1 MNPFKYGQVVSA
13 GDFCPRPDLMKQVVE
28 SIKAG
33 QNIVLQGERRTGK
46 TSLVHEAVRQLKKR
60 RMLYIDLLEIKDAD
74 DLCKRMV
81 KAIISL
87 EQQSGFLDGVLRA
100 LAHLRP
106 TVSVDPLT
114 GEPSISLDASVSL
127 KPDSVDG
134 ILDLV
139 EKMQKQSPLVV
150 MFDEFQDI
158 LNLESSRETLALLRS
173 KIQFHNSIPYVFAG
187 SVRNQMHDIFT
198 NPDSPFF
205 KSAISVEV
213 GSLNR
218 EQFKAFLRTK
228 FSIEKR
234 TVDDEVLD
242 TGFEIAGDLPGDVQQ
257 YCGALWDTTPEKSRI
272 DKACIPPA
280 LHLIFTRESKGYEAV
295 LVQLTAHQ
303 LRCLV
308 GVAKL
313 GGDAPFSGA
322 FLQGVGIPNAAS
334 VKKALHRL
342 VQLKVIYRYAGEF
355 KFVNPFFKAWL
366 NWKNL

>member
-13 GDFCPRPDLMKQVVE
+13 NDFCPRPALMKQVVE

-33 QNIVLQGERRTGK
+33 QNMVIQGERRTGK
-46 TSLVHEAVRQLKKR
+46 TSLIHEAVRQLKKR

-87 EQQSGFLDGVLRA
+87 EQQAGFLDKILRT

-106 TVSVDPLT
+106 TVSVDAMT

-139 EKMQKQSPLVV
+139 AKIHQRSPLVV

-158 LNLESSRETLALLRS
+158 LNLRSSKEALAVLRS
-173 KIQFHNSIPYVFAG
+173 RIQFHGKIPYVFAG
-187 SVRNQMHDIFT
+187 SVRNQMHEIFT
-198 NPDSPFF
+198 SSDSPFF
-205 KSAISVEV
+205 KSAIAVEV
-213 GSLNR
+213 GALDR
-218 EQFKAFLRTK
+218 DRFMEFLKTRFGTG
-228 FSIEKR
+228 KR
-234 TVDDEVLD
+234 TVDDAVLD

-257 YCGALWDTTPEKSRI
+257 FCGAIWDTTSFKSHIGRESI
-272 DKACIPPA
+272 APA
-280 LHLIFTRESKGYEAV
+280 LHLIFSRESKGYETV

-308 GVAKL
+308 GVARL
-313 GGDAPFSGA
+313 GGKAPFSGA
-322 FLQGVGIPNAAS
+322 FLQGVGIPIPAS

-342 VQLKVIYRYAGEF
+342 VQLQLIYRHAGEF

-366 NWKNL
+366 IWKNL